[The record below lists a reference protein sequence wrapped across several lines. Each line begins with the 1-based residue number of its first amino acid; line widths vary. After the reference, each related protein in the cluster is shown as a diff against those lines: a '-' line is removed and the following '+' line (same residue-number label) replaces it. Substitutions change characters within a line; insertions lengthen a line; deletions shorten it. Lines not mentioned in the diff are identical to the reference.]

1 MSADVKWIKI
11 VTDIFDDEK
20 IRFIETLPEGDA
32 LALMWFKLLC
42 LAGRNNRGGFLMM
55 TERIAYTE
63 EMLATVFRK
72 DIKLVR
78 LAIATFEQLEMVEVL
93 DDKLFVTNWEKH
105 QSAEK
110 LAEIRE
116 QTRRRVAEYRERKR
130 LCNADSVT
138 PALPG
143 ALQEHYGNGDVTQ
156 QTKNKTKNQKET
168 KNETKSVVVKGAER
182 GYNDNDRIMPL
193 PEYVEQGI
201 GHMTPGN
208 WNELNDFMA
217 DGITEDMVRFAV
229 DECAAQKAASFAYL
243 RRMLNGWLVN
253 GYMTLEAVKAHERE
267 FQDAKLKRAAT
278 KEAPRAVAAVRR
290 MEDFAE

>member
-11 VTDIFDDEK
+11 VTDIFDDDK

-42 LAGRNNRGGFLMM
+42 LAGRSNRGGLLMM
-55 TERIAYTE
+55 TDRIAYTE

-78 LAIATFEQLEMVEVL
+78 LAIATFEQLDMIEVL
-93 DDKLFVTNWEKH
+93 DDALFVTNWEKH

-130 LCNADSVT
+130 MCNADTVT
-138 PALPG
+138 PALQD
-143 ALQEHYGNGDVTQ
+143 ALHESYGNGDVTRQ
-156 QTKNKTKNQKET
+156 NKNKTKNQNET
-168 KNETKSVVVKGAER
+168 KNQTKNVVVTGADP
-182 GYNDNDRIMPL
+182 GYKDNNILMQL
-193 PEYVEQGI
+193 PEYVEKGI

-208 WNELNDFMA
+208 WHELNDFMA
-217 DGITEDMVRFAV
+217 DGIAEDMVRFAV

-253 GYMTLEAVKAHERE
+253 GYSTLEAVKAHERE

-278 KEAPRAVAAVRR
+278 KEAPRSFAGLNR
-290 MEDFAE
+290 MEDFIE